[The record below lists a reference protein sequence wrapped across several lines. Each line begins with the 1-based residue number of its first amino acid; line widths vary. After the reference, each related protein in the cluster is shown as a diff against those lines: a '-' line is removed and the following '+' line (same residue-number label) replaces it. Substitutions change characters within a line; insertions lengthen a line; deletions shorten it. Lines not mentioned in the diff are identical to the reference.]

1 MELHIVYMIY
11 AHEQKRRHFHAK
23 MTSAK
28 LYIYIG
34 LGARDMYIHEA
45 DTALDIF
52 RFAVFFS
59 IAPERT
65 NSSLQTGLRSNGYS
79 VPEKSIFQ
87 QRMVCWESFVFG
99 LLTASEATDVSR
111 VLQGCLKDVSSVSQ
125 GCLKL
130 FQGHSKDVSRVFK
143 CCFKDFFESIK
154 GYFKAVPMV
163 FQECFKSILGVF

>member
-1 MELHIVYMIY
+1 MPHSDKYNIRGI
-11 AHEQKRRHFHAK
+11 AHVRTNRTDDIFMQRR
-23 MTSAK
+23 
-28 LYIYIG
+28 LYI
-34 LGARDMYIHEA
+34 DEA

-87 QRMVCWESFVFG
+87 QRMVCWELFVFG

-111 VLQGCLKDVSSVSQ
+111 VLQGCL
-125 GCLKL
+125 
-130 FQGHSKDVSRVFK
+130 
-143 CCFKDFFESIK
+143 
-154 GYFKAVPMV
+154 
-163 FQECFKSILGVF
+163 LGVS